1 MIAVLRID
9 QLDANAQ
16 PVPRLADASLEK
28 CVDAKT
34 PPDFARVHA
43 RSAKREAGCP
53 SRDMETADLGQRVQ
67 DFLCYSVAEIFL
79 IAFRAEISKGQNS
92 DRTNPR
98 FSFFCRLSD
107 L

>member
-79 IAFRAEISKGQNS
+79 IAFRLRSAKGKTAIE
-92 DRTNPR
+92 RIPA
-98 FSFFCRLSD
+98 FLSSAG
-107 L
+107 